1 MQMALRQNLSLISS
15 RLAAD
20 IARENVRLAEGGHGP
35 SVRVIANHFR
45 NTANGESQFP
55 AGSSA
60 GGSATDETARGI
72 GLQVTFLLFSG
83 GAVSS
88 KFRQAV
94 YLQRAA

>member
-60 GGSATDETARGI
+60 GGI